1 MGLLNKG
8 KRFMKKENYL
18 GRNEKM
24 KLFKKALSLA
34 LTLTLVFSL
43 AACGTKSNNGT
54 KDNTG
59 NGTEATAT
67 PEATA
72 TTEASGSDQYEI
84 ALITDIGT
92 IDDKSFNQGAWEGV
106 EAYAKENNKT
116 YKYYKPTEK
125 SDEAYVTSIELAIKG
140 GAKIIV
146 CPGYMFEVPVHTEQ
160 AKYPDVKFVIL
171 DGVPHEE
178 GSTTADVAANSY
190 SIFYAEQEAGFLAG
204 YAIVKEGYTKLGFMG
219 GIAVPAVIRYGYG
232 FAQGAE
238 YAAKE
243 LGLAAGSV
251 DLKYTY
257 VGNFDATPDNQA
269 KAASWYNEGT
279 EVIFACGGAVGNSVM
294 KAAEA
299 AGKKVI
305 GVDVD
310 QATESDTVITSSMKN
325 LKKSVYDALGTF
337 YTNAFP
343 GGKSVTLDAT
353 TEGVELPMDTSK
365 FTKFTK
371 DDYTAIYDKIVKKEV
386 TILNDTTALD
396 KDGKVIADASG
407 LPLEYVKV
415 QMVK

>member
-1 MGLLNKG
+1 
-8 KRFMKKENYL
+8 
-18 GRNEKM
+18 M
-24 KLFKKALSLA
+24 KLFKKALSIA

-43 AACGTKSNNGT
+43 AACGSKNNNSGNNGNST
-54 KDNTG
+54 TG
-59 NGTEATAT
+59 NATDTAT
-67 PEATA
+67 PTATA
-72 TTEASGSDQYEI
+72 EASGSDQYEV

-106 EAYAKENNKT
+106 EAYAKENSKT

-125 SDEAYVTSIELAIKG
+125 SDEAYITSIELAIKG
-140 GAKIIV
+140 GAKIVV

-171 DGVPHEE
+171 DGVPHED
-178 GSTTADVAANSY
+178 GGTADVAANSY

-243 LGLAAGSV
+243 LGLADGSV

-310 QATESDTVITSSMKN
+310 QSSESDTVITSSMKN
-325 LKKSVYDALGTF
+325 LKKSVYDALAAF
-337 YTNAFP
+337 YGNTFP

-353 TEGVELPMDTSK
+353 SEGVELPMDTSK

-371 DDYTAIYDKIVKKEV
+371 DDYTAIYNKIVSKEI
-386 TILNDTTALD
+386 TILNDTTAVD
-396 KDGKVIADASG
+396 KDGKAVADASG
-407 LPLEYVKV
+407 LPLQFVKV
-415 QMVK
+415 EMIK

>member
-1 MGLLNKG
+1 
-8 KRFMKKENYL
+8 
-18 GRNEKM
+18 M
-24 KLFKKALSLA
+24 KLFKKALSIA
-34 LTLTLVFSL
+34 LIMTLVFSL
-43 AACGTKSNNGT
+43 AACGTKSNTGNKT
-54 KDNTG
+54 NTG
-59 NGTEATAT
+59 NGTTDTTT
-67 PEATA
+67 PEATK
-72 TTEASGSDQYEI
+72 SGSDQYEV

-125 SDEAYVTSIELAIKG
+125 SDEAYLTSIDLAVKG

-146 CPGYMFEVPVHTEQ
+146 CPGYLFEVPVHTAQ
-160 AKYPDVKFVIL
+160 TKYPDVKFIIL
-171 DGVPHEE
+171 DGVPHA
-178 GSTTADVAANSY
+178 GDYKPDIASNSY

-219 GIAVPAVIRYGYG
+219 GVAVPAVIRYGYG
-232 FAQGAE
+232 FAQGADS
-238 YAAKE
+238 AAKE
-243 LGLAAGSV
+243 LGLAAGTV
-251 DLKYTY
+251 DVKYTY

-299 AGKKVI
+299 VGKKVI

-310 QATESDTVITSSMKN
+310 QSSESDTVITSSMKN
-325 LKKSVYDALGTF
+325 LKKSVYDALGT
-337 YTNAFP
+337 YYGNTFP
-343 GGKSVTLDAT
+343 GGTSVTLDAT

-371 DDYTAIYDKIVKKEV
+371 DDYTAIYDKIVKKEF
-386 TILNDTTALD
+386 TILNDTTAVD
-396 KDGKVIADASG
+396 KDGKAIADASG
-407 LPLEYVKV
+407 LPLEIVKV